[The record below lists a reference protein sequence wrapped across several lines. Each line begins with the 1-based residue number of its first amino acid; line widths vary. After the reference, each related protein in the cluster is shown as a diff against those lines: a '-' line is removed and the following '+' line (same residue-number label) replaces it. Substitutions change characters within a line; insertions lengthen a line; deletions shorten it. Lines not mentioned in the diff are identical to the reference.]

1 MIIGAGLADCQKHA
15 CFRFNFP
22 PPDSR
27 FMLYHRSLIREMAL
41 TTAAVLVVLIAIA
54 LVTLFIRLLGDVAR
68 GKLENEALLAYL
80 GFSLLY
86 FLPVLLSIALF
97 SGVLLSFSRLWR
109 DSEMIIWFN
118 SGLSLTQ
125 WIRPVLG
132 FALPITLVITLL
144 TVMLIP
150 WSLSKKNEYKQELR
164 SRSEATAI
172 TPGLFAETNVGKRVY
187 FVESLNPLTGIVR
200 NIFMQSLEDGELGL
214 VVANEGNYSVLPD
227 GSRYLVLKHGRRY
240 EGRPGQL
247 DYRIVNF
254 ERYWMRL
261 DPVVVSK
268 DAKSVRQARIS
279 QLLRLSTPESRAEL
293 LWRAGVPL
301 SSPILALLAIPLGFV
316 NARARRSY
324 GLAIALLL
332 YFIYNNLL
340 SLSQA
345 WVAQDKLNPW
355 LGLSAVHLLM
365 AAATALLF
373 YQRMRVQPWS
383 WRKS

>member
-1 MIIGAGLADCQKHA
+1 
-15 CFRFNFP
+15 
-22 PPDSR
+22 
-27 FMLYHRSLIREMAL
+27 MLYRRSLIREMAL

-68 GKLENEALLAYL
+68 GQLENEALLAYL

-86 FLPVLLSIALF
+86 FFPVLLSIALF
-97 SGVLLSFSRLWR
+97 AGVLLSFSRLWR
-109 DSEMIIWFN
+109 DSEMIVWLN

-144 TVMLIP
+144 TVVLIP

-164 SRSEATAI
+164 SRSEAAAI
-172 TPGLFAETNVGKRVY
+172 APGLFAETHGGKRVY

-214 VVANEGNYSVLPD
+214 VLADEGNYSVLPD
-227 GSRYLVLKHGRRY
+227 GSRYLVLKQGRRY

-247 DYRIVNF
+247 NYLTVNF

-261 DPVVVSK
+261 DPVVVNK
-268 DAKSVRQARIS
+268 DAKSIRQARIS
-279 QLLRLSTPESRAEL
+279 QLLRLSTPASRAEL
-293 LWRAGVPL
+293 LWRAGLPL
-301 SSPILALLAIPLGFV
+301 STPILALLAIPLGFV
-316 NARARRSY
+316 NVRARRSY

-355 LGLSAVHLLM
+355 LGMFAIHLLM

-383 WRKS
+383 RRKT